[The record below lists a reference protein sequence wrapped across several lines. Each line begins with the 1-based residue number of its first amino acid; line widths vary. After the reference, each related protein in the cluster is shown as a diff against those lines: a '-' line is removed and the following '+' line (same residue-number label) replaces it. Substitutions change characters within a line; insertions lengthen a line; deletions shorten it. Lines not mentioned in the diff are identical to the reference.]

1 VVLEDPAVDTFG
13 SLIGGGSSS
22 GINTGRMFIVLK
34 PLSKRDVTAD
44 QFIARLR
51 PKLAAV
57 PGVSTFL
64 QSIQNIQVGGR
75 LARTQYQYT
84 LQDTNIDELDQW
96 APKML
101 AKLKSIHGLQDVASD
116 QQTDSPQLM
125 IDIDRDAAARL
136 GVNVTT
142 IEQTL
147 YDAFGQPFVTQ
158 LYAPLNTYHVI
169 LEVEPQYQQDVSA
182 LSRLYV
188 HGATGKMIPISQF
201 ATLKPTPG
209 IISVNH
215 QGQFPA
221 VTLSFNLSWD
231 VSLGT
236 AVESIKQA
244 ETEVGKPATLE
255 TTFQGTASEFQKSL
269 STQPLLIAAALFAV
283 YIVLGVLY
291 ESFIH
296 PLTILLSLPSATV
309 GALLSLKL
317 FHFDLTMMAIIG
329 LIMLI
334 GIVKKNAIMM
344 IDFALA
350 RERGGGKTAE
360 ESIYEAAVLRFR
372 PIMMTTAAALF
383 GTLPIAIGIGAGA
396 DLRQPLGV
404 AVVGGLI
411 VSQALTLFTTPVTY
425 LYMDRFSGF
434 AARRLVG
441 RGKEKNPHKLDPD
454 VGDGEVRIPI
464 IRSVR
469 H

>member
-1 VVLEDPAVDTFG
+1 
-13 SLIGGGSSS
+13 
-22 GINTGRMFIVLK
+22 MFIVLK
-34 PLSKRDVTAD
+34 PLSQRDVTAD
-44 QFIARLR
+44 QFIDRLR

-84 LQDTNIDELDQW
+84 LQDTNLDELDRW

-101 AKLKSIHGLQDVASD
+101 AKLKSLHGLQDVASD
-116 QQTDSPQLM
+116 QQTGSPQLM
-125 IDIDRDAAARL
+125 IDIDRDAASRL
-136 GVNVTT
+136 GVNVAT

-158 LYAPLNTYHVI
+158 LYAPLNTYHVV
-169 LEVEPQYQQDVSA
+169 LEVAPQYQQDVSA

-188 HGATGKMIPISQF
+188 HGAAGKMIPISQF

-221 VTLSFNLSWD
+221 VTLSFNLSSG
-231 VSLGT
+231 VSLGD
-236 AVESIKQA
+236 AVQSIQQA
-244 ETEVGKPATLE
+244 ETEIGKPATLE

-269 STQPLLIAAALFAV
+269 STQPLLVAAALFAV

-309 GALLSLKL
+309 GALVSLRL
-317 FHFDLTMMAIIG
+317 FNFDLTMMAIIG
-329 LIMLI
+329 IIMLI

-344 IDFALA
+344 IDFALV
-350 RERGGGKTAE
+350 REREGDKSPE
-360 ESIYEAAVLRFR
+360 DSIYEAAVLRFR
-372 PIMMTTAAALF
+372 PIMMTTMAALF

-425 LYMDRFSGF
+425 LYMDRFSEF
-434 AARRLVG
+434 AARHMG
-441 RGKEKNPHKLDPD
+441 REKDQPLRRPPAEAANRNAPLS
-454 VGDGEVRIPI
+454 GVRS
-464 IRSVR
+464 IR
-469 H
+469 